1 MNPKPNQMAN
11 LETLKDFDFNGYRAL
26 ESVINK
32 TYGSM
37 SQAIASL
44 TLFSHPETVA
54 QTKNKALFRII
65 RANTIDRRGEIS
77 DNERVVLCDN
87 YSPQR
92 AFLWANSLNYYQ
104 FKDVQFNHIY
114 SLSNH
119 AEYYTSLANI
129 CVTPVFL
136 AKLTDTNTA
145 IKTLLQYRA
154 FDLYD
159 FIPEGFATPVKP
171 QDYEGLE
178 WAACLKEVPNLAQV
192 LEKRMIKN
200 AKSRICISANAF
212 GWLFS
217 PTIIT

>member
-1 MNPKPNQMAN
+1 MMNLKPNPMTN

-65 RANTIDRRGEIS
+65 RSSAVVGRGYVSKEKQ
-77 DNERVVLCDN
+77 VVMCDN
-87 YSPQR
+87 TSPQNVI
-92 AFLWANSLNYYQ
+92 LWTHSMKYKQ

-114 SLSNH
+114 SLSQEP
-119 AEYYTSLANI
+119 EYYTSLANI

-136 AKLTDTNTA
+136 AKLTDTN
-145 IKTLLQYRA
+145 KQVKLLLQYRV
-154 FDLYD
+154 FDIYNFL
-159 FIPEGFATPVKP
+159 PEGTEPPVKP
-171 QDYEGLE
+171 LNYDALV
-178 WAACLKEVPNLAQV
+178 WAPYLPAVKELAPIF
-192 LEKRMIKN
+192 ERRMKKCGKN
-200 AKSRICISANAF
+200 RISISAKEF

-217 PTIIT
+217 PTID